1 LSKRRTDQWDLGAR
15 CLTAT
20 TCEDPRM
27 ASLPHGEEPGD
38 GQDIRLVVDTIP
50 TLAWSAGP
58 DGSADFFNQR
68 WLDYTGLSAKQALG
82 WGWEVAI
89 HPADLPRILETFR
102 DALNSVK
109 PYEVEGRFRRFD
121 GEFRWFLF
129 RASPLCDD
137 SGKVVKW
144 YGTNTD
150 IEDRKR
156 AEDALRSHEQNLRL
170 LVDTIPGHIVTT
182 TPTGEI
188 ELLNRRVLE
197 YFDKTPEELVNWR
210 SSDAIHPDD
219 LALTIAALTRAI
231 QTGEPYEREHRL
243 RRADGAYRWFHTRGL
258 ALRDKEGRIVRWYL
272 LPIDV
277 DDRRRAEEALRKS
290 EERWRSVFENS
301 AIGVALTDLNGRF
314 LTTNHVF
321 QAMVGYT
328 EEELRAVSFADL
340 AHEDY
345 RQANWAL
352 VTELVEGKRRQFQ
365 IEEKY
370 RRKDGSSI
378 WVSNNVSLVPGTERV
393 PRFIMALS
401 EDITQR
407 KRAEEKLRRSEADL
421 LDAQRMSRTGSLKID
436 ISSGTVTGSP
446 QVFRIFGVMPGEDTS
461 TPEFWLGRTHPDDQ
475 KRVRELFDRSIT
487 QKTDFDADYR
497 IVLPDGAIKYL
508 HSIGHPSLNESG
520 NLVEFGGT
528 IIDITERKQR
538 EEALRRS
545 EGYLAEAQKLTHTGS
560 WAAQVSQKEPVY
572 WSNVYW
578 SKEMYRIFGLD
589 PGPTPPSPMEVVRQ
603 LHPEDAPYHP
613 GVVERAIRDG
623 TDFEMDFRLLLPDGA
638 AKYIHVVGHPVVNA
652 SGDVIELVGT
662 AMDVTEQHE
671 SRAAL
676 QAAFEQIKA
685 ERTELRRMTDAVAA
699 FIYVLRPDGTAL
711 YANQTV
717 LDYTGLTLEDLQRED
732 QRARVFHPEDL
743 ERLREERQVAFARGK
758 PFELEQR
765 ALGKNGNYRWFLARF
780 NPLRDDQGN
789 IIRWYATG
797 TDIDD
802 RKRAEE
808 RMRDENLA
816 LREQIDQAFM
826 FEEIVG
832 TSPGLQGVLSRVTKV
847 APTDSSV
854 LISGETGTG
863 KELVARAIH
872 KRSRRSQRAF
882 VSVNCAALAPSLIAS
897 ELFGHEKGAFTGAMQ
912 RRLGRFEL
920 ANGGTIFLDEIGE
933 VPLDTQV
940 ALLRVL
946 QEREFERVGGTQPV
960 KIDVRIIAATNRDLE
975 AAVANGTFRA
985 DLYYRLNVFPIQ
997 VPALRERQDDVLMLL
1012 EYFVHRFAQKMG
1024 KHFKKIDKRTVEL
1037 FRSYPWPGNIREL
1050 QNVVERSVIVSSGAV
1065 FSVDAA
1071 WLSKDSRRVSLPQ
1084 QPEPADANEDARR
1097 ERQIIEDALAA
1108 SRGRV
1113 SGANGAAAR
1122 LRVSPSTLENRI
1134 KKLRI
1139 RKSHFKLS

>member
-1 LSKRRTDQWDLGAR
+1 
-15 CLTAT
+15 
-20 TCEDPRM
+20 M

-121 GEFRWFLF
+121 GQFRWFLF
-129 RASPLCDD
+129 RASPLCDE

-210 SSDAIHPDD
+210 TSDAIHPDD

-421 LDAQRMSRTGSLKID
+421 LDAQRMSRTGSLKVD

-765 ALGKNGNYRWFLARF
+765 ALGKDGNYRWFLARF

>member
-1 LSKRRTDQWDLGAR
+1 
-15 CLTAT
+15 
-20 TCEDPRM
+20 M

-38 GQDIRLVVDTIP
+38 RQDIRLVVDTIP

-170 LVDTIPGHIVTT
+170 LVDTIPGHVVTT

-340 AHEDY
+340 THEDY

-365 IEEKY
+365 IEKKY

-765 ALGKNGNYRWFLARF
+765 ALGKDGNYRWFLARF

-1050 QNVVERSVIVSSGAV
+1050 QNVVERSVIVSSDGV